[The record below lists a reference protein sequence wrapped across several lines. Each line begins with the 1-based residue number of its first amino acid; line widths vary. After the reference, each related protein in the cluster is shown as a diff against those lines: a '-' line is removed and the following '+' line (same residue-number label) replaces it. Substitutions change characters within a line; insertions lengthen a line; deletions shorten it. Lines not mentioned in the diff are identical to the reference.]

1 MAIGSAKICF
11 FFADL
16 TQDFR
21 RIQVNTQKKAG
32 HLPYE
37 ARPPQ
42 TRKKIAIIGSGI
54 AGMSAAW
61 LLNRDN
67 DITVFEADDHIGGHS
82 NTVDAGKD
90 GKPLPVDTGFI
101 VYNEQNY
108 PNLVALF
115 DHLNVPTKPSDM
127 SFAASIDEGKF
138 EYSGTGL
145 NGLLAQRSNLVNPRF
160 WAMMSDIVRF
170 YKTAP
175 TLDGIAATADVSLGD
190 YLRENNYSDAFIRDH
205 ILPMGAAIWSTTVND
220 MLDYPLATFVRFF
233 ESHGLLKFKD
243 RPKWRTVD
251 GGSREYVKRLTA
263 SYRDRVKRE
272 GVVAVT
278 RTIGGVEVMTTSGGQ
293 HLFDDVVLATHAD
306 EALTLLS
313 NPSQS
318 EQQLLGAF
326 QYTDNDTYLH
336 TDERLMPKRR
346 RVWSSWNYID
356 DGAADAGKQLTL
368 SYWMNRLQSIDK
380 SNPLFVTLNPH
391 VAPRDEMIIRKF
403 SYQHPLFNA
412 AAINAQKGLWQLQGR
427 DRLWFC
433 GSYFG
438 YGFHE
443 DALEAGLAVAE
454 QLSGTLRPWNV
465 TANSSRVN
473 TEVVLPLAAD

>member
-1 MAIGSAKICF
+1 MRLGSVRFCVIF
-11 FFADL
+11 PDL
-16 TQDFR
+16 TARFS
-21 RIQVNTQKKAG
+21 RIEINTQKKAG

-37 ARPPQ
+37 ASLPKTQ
-42 TRKKIAIIGSGI
+42 KKIAIIGSGI

-61 LLNRDN
+61 LLNKDH
-67 DITVFEADDHIGGHS
+67 DITVFEAGDHIGGHS
-82 NTVDAGKD
+82 NTVDAGN
-90 GKPLPVDTGFI
+90 GENPLPVDTGFI

-127 SFAASIDEGKF
+127 SFAASIDKGRF

-145 NGLLAQRSNLVNPRF
+145 NGLLAQRSNLVSPRF
-160 WAMMSDIVRF
+160 WAMMSDIMRF

-175 TLDGIAATADVSLGD
+175 TLDGAAASADLSLGD

-205 ILPMGAAIWSTTVND
+205 ILPMGAAIWSTTVTD

-263 SYRDRVKRE
+263 SYQDKIRRE
-272 GVVAVT
+272 GVVAIT
-278 RTIGGVEVMTTSGGQ
+278 RALNGVEVMTAAGAQ

-306 EALTLLS
+306 DALKLLS
-313 NPSQS
+313 NPNQS
-318 EQQLLGAF
+318 EQRLLGAF

-368 SYWMNRLQSIDK
+368 SYWMNRLQTIDE
-380 SNPLFVTLNPH
+380 SHPLFVTLNPH
-391 VAPRDEMIIRKF
+391 IAPREETIIRKF
-403 SYQHPLFNA
+403 SYQHPLFDR
-412 AAINAQKGLWQLQGR
+412 AAIEAQKELWQLRGR
-427 DRLWFC
+427 DRVWYC

-454 QLSGTLRPWNV
+454 QLSGARRPWNV
-465 TANSSRVN
+465 AANSSRVN